1 MDVVALRIQT
11 RVFSNVSLPVN
22 QRAWDI
28 RGAAEYVQTMAEFGG
43 RIARGHLESNAV
55 LLRSLLV
62 AGGVN
67 YGSSCMAESN

>member
-11 RVFSNVSLPVN
+11 RVLSNVPIPVN
-22 QRAWDI
+22 QAVGDF
-28 RGAAEYVQTMAEFGG
+28 VQTMAEFGG

-62 AGGVN
+62 AGGGN
-67 YGSSCMAESN
+67 YGSSCMAENN

>member
-11 RVFSNVSLPVN
+11 RVFSNVPLPVN
-22 QRAWDI
+22 QRAWDL
-28 RGAAEYVQTMAEFGG
+28 RRVGDFVQTMAEFGG

-62 AGGVN
+62 EGRLN

>member
-11 RVFSNVSLPVN
+11 RVLSNVPIAVN
-22 QRAWDI
+22 Q
-28 RGAAEYVQTMAEFGG
+28 GAAEFVQTMAEFGG

-55 LLRSLLV
+55 LLRFLLV
-62 AGGVN
+62 AGLN